1 MAKTDPV
8 DLARKSFAANR
19 QVAER
24 NLKEMRE
31 YARNL
36 LDFRHNRTDAG
47 PVRRLLMQLPYLLE
61 KHKLVPLLRETRWKV
76 HFYRKVETDLER
88 DDLGSAIEALSLFV
102 PREETA
108 METIRRV
115 QTSPATVWAIQRN
128 PHILRV
134 NMLRLRDDL
143 IKIQQEKTC

>member
-47 PVRRLLMQLPYLLE
+47 PVDMRR
-61 KHKLVPLLRETRWKV
+61 TRV
-76 HFYRKVETDLER
+76 TRSISPV
-88 DDLGSAIEALSLFV
+88 S
-102 PREETA
+102 
-108 METIRRV
+108 
-115 QTSPATVWAIQRN
+115 TSPV
-128 PHILRV
+128 
-134 NMLRLRDDL
+134 
-143 IKIQQEKTC
+143 